1 MNLYDILARV
11 FPHSYMMKF
20 TSILVVGA
28 ALPFVFVAVLEP
40 DLFGQ
45 VAPALITGA
54 LASFIV
60 SVLGTRALL
69 KPLGRLAYTM
79 REWGRTGRVLPL
91 PEGYTDDIGTLL
103 ARTNRLLARAQRSLD
118 RSWTEEDSDPL
129 TGALNRQGAERLL
142 RDAPAGWLIAMNLDR
157 FDDVNVDLGRKEGDR
172 ILCDVVQIC
181 SDVLRQDDMLA
192 RIDSDSFLVFLP
204 GASREV
210 TGRISA
216 RLGRAISED
225 IAKGNSVLTASFGL
239 ANYPGGGDVDI
250 LMTQAEEQLARAK
263 NAGGN
268 RISGS
273 EDEDAEAA

>member
-1 MNLYDILARV
+1 MNLYDLLARV
-11 FPHSYMMKF
+11 FPHSYLMKF
-20 TSILVVGA
+20 TSVLVVSSV
-28 ALPFVFVAVLEP
+28 LPLVAVALIVP
-40 DLFGQ
+40 DLFAQ
-45 VAPALITGA
+45 VAMA
-54 LASFIV
+54 LAAGAVASFV
-60 SVLGTRALL
+60 MSVFAVRSLL
-69 KPLGRLAYTM
+69 KPVGRLAFTM

-129 TGALNRQGAERLL
+129 TGALNLQGAERLL
-142 RDAPAGWLIAMNLDR
+142 VDAPAGWLIAMDLDK
-157 FDDVNVDLGRKEGDR
+157 FDLINVDLGRREGDR

-192 RIDSDSFLVFLP
+192 RIDSDMFLVFLP

-210 TGRISA
+210 AGRISA

-225 IAKGNSVLTASFGL
+225 IFKGDLTLTASFGL
-239 ANYPGGGDVDI
+239 ANYQGGGEVSA
-250 LMTQAEEQLARAK
+250 LLTEVEEQLQRAK

-268 RISGS
+268 IIAGANS
-273 EDEDAEAA
+273 EGAAAA